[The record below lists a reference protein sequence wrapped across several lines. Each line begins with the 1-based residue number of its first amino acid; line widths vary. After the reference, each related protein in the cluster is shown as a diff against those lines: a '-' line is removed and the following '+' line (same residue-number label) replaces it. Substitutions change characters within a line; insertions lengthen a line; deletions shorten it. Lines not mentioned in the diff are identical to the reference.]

1 MRRGSDASV
10 NGKSKSED
18 TSAEAGNAL
27 GEVDLLAKIFRAAP
41 AGHVP
46 QILSWQPK
54 PDDLLSHPAS
64 LSRSAS
70 DVRGKSFLLKSS
82 RILGIPG
89 HRHHPKHVKSP
100 WPMLKSGR
108 SFQKGR
114 LALGS
119 VLRSE
124 DHSFSSRLVALH
136 FRLLAAEAEGVGIT
150 QNVEA
155 LSLAHKMRPSHER
168 IFFLLREGTLAV
180 RSGNASRRF
189 KADPPPP
196 HASAVLCL

>member
-1 MRRGSDASV
+1 MRHGSDASV

-89 HRHHPKHVKSP
+89 HKHHPKHVKSP
-100 WPMLKSGR
+100 WLMMKSGR
-108 SFQKGR
+108 FFPKGQSSEARITRFQVVWLR
-114 LALGS
+114 CTFGS
-119 VLRSE
+119 
-124 DHSFSSRLVALH
+124 
-136 FRLLAAEAEGVGIT
+136 
-150 QNVEA
+150 
-155 LSLAHKMRPSHER
+155 
-168 IFFLLREGTLAV
+168 
-180 RSGNASRRF
+180 
-189 KADPPPP
+189 
-196 HASAVLCL
+196 